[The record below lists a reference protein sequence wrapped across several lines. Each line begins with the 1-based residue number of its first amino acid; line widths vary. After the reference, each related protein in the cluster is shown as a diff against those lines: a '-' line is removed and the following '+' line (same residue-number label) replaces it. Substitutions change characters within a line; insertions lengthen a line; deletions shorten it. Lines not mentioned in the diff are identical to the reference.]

1 MNGRP
6 SPELCEKHEVPKIRA
21 RHPPLAGRP
30 GGAGRGAGG
39 PGGAARR
46 GRRVLGLGLLEQLLQ
61 SGVRIEEA
69 CELTTLDILRRR
81 HADGRTYYL
90 LHVKP
95 SKFDRARVIPI
106 GDGLGRVIGQIIRHV
121 KAFYRT
127 SEVPGAAI
135 RLIVICQCAVAR
147 RVVAP

>member
-1 MNGRP
+1 L
-6 SPELCEKHEVPKIRA
+6 EL
-21 RHPPLAGRP
+21 
-30 GGAGRGAGG
+30 
-39 PGGAARR
+39 
-46 GRRVLGLGLLEQLLQ
+46 LLQ

-106 GDGLGRVIGQIIRHV
+106 GDGLGRVIGQIIPHV
-121 KAFYRT
+121 KAFYGT
-127 SEVPGAAI
+127 SEVPACDGWDSREKAAGPHAPTCCRAPGIPARSPTARSAAASRDCHGRRGRGAATAASW
-135 RLIVICQCAVAR
+135 CCARAT
-147 RVVAP
+147 AGACSPPSI